1 MKVISTNRKASFNY
15 FIEDK
20 FEAGII
26 LTGSEIKSLRNGKAS
41 IEEAYISD
49 YKGELYLIN
58 SNIAK
63 YAQSNQFN
71 HDEKRQRKLLLHSKQ
86 INKFLGF
93 LKIKGNAIIPLKM
106 YFNDNNRVKV
116 EIAIASGKK
125 LFDKRATIKER
136 DWQRE
141 KGRLLRK
148 GK

>member
-1 MKVISTNRKASFNY
+1 MKVISTNRKATFNY
-15 FIEDK
+15 FLEDK
-20 FEAGII
+20 FEAGIV

-41 IEEAYISD
+41 IEEAYIGES
-49 YKGELYLIN
+49 KGELYLIN
-58 SNIAK
+58 ANIAK
-63 YAQSNQFN
+63 YTQSNRFN

-86 INKFLGF
+86 ISKFLGF

-141 KGRLLRK
+141 KGRLLRGSK
-148 GK
+148 

>member
-1 MKVISTNRKASFNY
+1 
-15 FIEDK
+15 
-20 FEAGII
+20 
-26 LTGSEIKSLRNGKAS
+26 
-41 IEEAYISD
+41 
-49 YKGELYLIN
+49 
-58 SNIAK
+58 
-63 YAQSNQFN
+63 
-71 HDEKRQRKLLLHSKQ
+71 
-86 INKFLGF
+86 
-93 LKIKGNAIIPLKM
+93 M

>member
-1 MKVISTNRKASFNY
+1 MKIISTNRKASFNY

-20 FEAGII
+20 FEAGIV

-41 IEEAYISD
+41 IEEAYVSD
-49 YKGELYLIN
+49 YKGELYLLN
-58 SNIAK
+58 ANIAK

-86 INKFLGF
+86 ISKFLGL
-93 LKIKGNAIIPLKM
+93 LKIKGTTIVPLKM

-116 EIAIASGKK
+116 EIAVASGKK

-141 KGRLLRK
+141 RGRLLK
-148 GK
+148 SCK